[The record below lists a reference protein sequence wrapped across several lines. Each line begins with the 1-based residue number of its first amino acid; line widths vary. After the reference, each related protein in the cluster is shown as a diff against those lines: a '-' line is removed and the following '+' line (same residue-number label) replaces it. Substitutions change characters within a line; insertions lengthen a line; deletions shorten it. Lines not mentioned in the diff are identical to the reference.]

1 MAENLIGK
9 TFNLLEVIDGPI
21 RKNNKIYWRCKCEC
35 GTEKEIRADGLK
47 NGTTKSCGCFKKK
60 ILIQGNIER
69 QTVDLQ
75 NIRFGKLI
83 AKEKTDKR
91 NNDGRVIWNCLC
103 DCGNWI
109 EADSHSLQ

>member
-1 MAENLIGK
+1 MTYTLTLNESQIESLIK
-9 TFNLLEVIDGPI
+9 TYQSYHVPD
-21 RKNNKIYWRCKCEC
+21 NNNYTLFRAKI
-35 GTEKEIRADGLK
+35 
-47 NGTTKSCGCFKKK
+47 KSSTLTIYKTHK

-75 NIRFGKLI
+75 NVRFGKLI